1 MIRDRHSNAILET
14 DVLELQKY
22 RREKNRDKELAQL
35 RRDVAYIKECINN
48 LRETINK
55 IESSNG

>member
-1 MIRDRHSNAILET
+1 MIRDTYSNAILET
-14 DVLELQKY
+14 DYVELQKY

-35 RRDVAYIKECINN
+35 KRDVASIKECINS
-48 LRETINK
+48 LRDTISK

>member
-35 RRDVAYIKECINN
+35 RRDVACIKECINN

>member
-14 DVLELQKY
+14 DTLELQKY
-22 RREKNRDKELAQL
+22 RREKNRDRELAQL
-35 RRDVAYIKECINN
+35 KRDVAVIKECINS